1 MVGSAPTRRTLIT
14 MKRIIAAAALGFLV
28 LVGAPGSASA
38 HSALIGTI
46 PADGE
51 TFATAP
57 ATITLQ
63 FNEEPL
69 DGMVDLAVTDAS
81 GAFVAT
87 STAAVTGTEVALP
100 WPGTIGAGDYTV
112 AYRVVSADGHPIT
125 GTITFTYTGEP
136 TNPNETA
143 TVDEGVGAEVVT
155 EVSESESGSNLP
167 IVIGIAVIAVVGIG
181 GLLIWRRTRG

>member
-1 MVGSAPTRRTLIT
+1 MNRFLAA
-14 MKRIIAAAALGFLV
+14 IAAALLIV
-28 LVGAPGSASA
+28 IGAAGSATA
-38 HSALIGTI
+38 HSALIGTT

-51 TFATAP
+51 TLATAP
-57 ATITLQ
+57 AAITLQ

-69 DGMVDLAVTDAS
+69 DGMVDIAVTDS
-81 GAFVAT
+81 TGAIVAT
-87 STAAVTGTEVALP
+87 NTAAVTGTEVALP

-125 GTITFTYTGEP
+125 GTFTFTYTSEP
-136 TNPNETA
+136 TNPNETV

-155 EVSESESGSNLP
+155 EVAESETGSNLP
-167 IVIGIAVIAVVGIG
+167 IVIGIAVIALVGIG

>member
-1 MVGSAPTRRTLIT
+1 MNRLLASLI
-14 MKRIIAAAALGFLV
+14 LGFFIL
-28 LVGAPGSASA
+28 LGAPGLASA

-46 PADGE
+46 PVDGE
-51 TFATAP
+51 TVSTAP
-57 ATITLQ
+57 AAITLQ

-69 DGMVDLAVTDAS
+69 DGMVDIAVTDS
-81 GAFVAT
+81 TGAIVAT
-87 STAAVTGTEVALP
+87 NTAAVTGTEVALP

-143 TVDEGVGAEVVT
+143 TVDESTGAQVVT
-155 EVSESESGSNLP
+155 EVTESEGGSGLP
-167 IVIGIAVIAVVGIG
+167 IVIGIAVIAVIGIG
-181 GLLIWRRTRG
+181 GLLIWRRTRT